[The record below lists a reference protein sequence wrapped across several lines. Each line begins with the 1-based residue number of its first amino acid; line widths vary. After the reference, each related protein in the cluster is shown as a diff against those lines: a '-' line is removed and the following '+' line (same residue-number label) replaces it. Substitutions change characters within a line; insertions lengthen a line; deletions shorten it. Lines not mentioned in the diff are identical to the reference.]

1 MSTYKRRP
9 LIDTRLIALLAC
21 LAVMLLQ
28 PVMAKNA
35 LQCDLNNGGITLP
48 AGFCATVFADDL
60 GVARHMVIS
69 SNGDVYVALQSLHD
83 GDGIVA
89 LRDTTGDGHAN
100 MVRYFGTKSGTGIGI
115 HNGYLYFASNTEVL
129 RYKLL
134 PGQLLPDPHPQ
145 VVVNGFP
152 EQHEHSP
159 KTIALDGAG
168 HLYVNVGAPSN
179 ACQREDRLP
188 GSPGIN
194 PCPLLAQHGGI
205 WDFDA
210 DKLNQVF
217 GKDGSRF
224 ATGIRNAVAITWNA
238 EAGALYAVLMGRDQ
252 LYDNWPKLYSAQQ
265 SAELPAEEFI
275 LIHRG
280 ENFGWP
286 YCYYD
291 QLQNKRVLAPEYG
304 GDGKKSGDCASYG
317 LPLLSFP
324 GHWAP
329 EAVLFYSGNLFPTV
343 YRKGA
348 FISFHGSWNRAPL
361 PQAGYKVVFV
371 PFNGRR
377 PPGGYQIFADGFAG
391 ETPILTPNTAHYRP
405 MGLAQGPDGALYIGD
420 TQHGRIWRVIY
431 TGKF

>member
-1 MSTYKRRP
+1 MY
-9 LIDTRLIALLAC
+9 RLLSILLLVAAALPIYPVLA
-21 LAVMLLQ
+21 A
-28 PVMAKNA
+28 PS
-35 LQCDLNNGGITLP
+35 QCDAGNGGITLP

-60 GVARHMVIS
+60 GVARHIAVN
-69 SNGDVYVALQSLHD
+69 SNGDVYVALQSLHH
-83 GDGIVA
+83 GGGIVA
-89 LRDTTGDGHAN
+89 LRDTTGDGHADV
-100 MVRYFGTKSGTGIGI
+100 VRYFGTASGTGIGI
-115 HNGYLYFASNTEVL
+115 HNGYLYFASNAEVL

-134 PGQLLPDPHPQ
+134 PSQLLPDQHPQ
-145 VVVNGFP
+145 VVVSGFP
-152 EQHEHSP
+152 EQHELSA
-159 KTIALDGAG
+159 KTIAFDNSG

-179 ACQREDRLP
+179 ACQRDDRVP
-188 GSPGIN
+188 DSPGIN

-205 WDFDA
+205 WEFDA

-217 GKDGSRF
+217 GEDGSRY

-238 EAGALYAVLMGRDQ
+238 RTGTLYAVLMGRDQ
-252 LYDNWPKLYSAQQ
+252 LHDNWPKIYSVQQ

-291 QLQNKRVLAPEYG
+291 QLQDKRLLAPEYG
-304 GDGKKSGDCASYG
+304 GDGKKTGDCASYVQ
-317 LPLLSFP
+317 PLLSFP

-329 EAVLFYSGNLFPTV
+329 KAVLFYSGNLFPTV

-371 PFNGRR
+371 PFDGRR
-377 PPGGYQIFADGFAG
+377 PAGGYQDFADGFAG
-391 ETPILTPNTAHYRP
+391 ETSILSPDTARFRP
-405 MGLAQGPDGALYIGD
+405 MGLAQSPDGALYIGD

-431 TGKF
+431 TGKS